1 MAKQRPGITLPQSL
15 ITAEEIDEYSLE
27 ELGKLFKAILQSRVY
42 KTENPEQGLDRELRH
57 LLRTVIEFDK
67 VAEASFLAMQ
77 RGGQTPKGGETP
89 PTPSKPLKPLESPS
103 KPLQAL
109 REIEIER
116 ETEIE
121 TETDREIETERE
133 EKEINKE
140 KAKTGA
146 KAPTRSSFTRPTLL
160 EVKAYCEERHNNIVP
175 EQWYDFYEANGWKVG
190 RNAMKDWKACIR
202 SWERRRAEEQANRPK
217 TQKEEMHE
225 LYLKALEEDA
235 REEAER
241 DKSGGSDINGSYTDL
256 LPWK

>member
-27 ELGKLFKAILQSRVY
+27 ELGRLFKAILQSRVF
-42 KTENPEQGLDRELRH
+42 KTENPERGLDRELRH

-77 RGGQTPKGGETP
+77 RGGQTPKGGKHTEPLETP
-89 PTPSKPLKPLESPS
+89 LKPLKP
-103 KPLQAL
+103 L

-121 TETDREIETERE
+121 TERERE
-133 EKEINKE
+133 EKEIHKE
-140 KAKTGA
+140 KAKGA
-146 KAPTRSSFTRPTLL
+146 KAPASVFRRPTLM
-160 EVKAYCEERHNNIVP
+160 EVKEYCEQRQNGIVA
-175 EQWYDFYEANGWKVG
+175 EQWYDYYEANGWKVG
-190 RNAMKDWKACIR
+190 RNPMKDWKACVR

-235 REEAER
+235 REEALRNDE
-241 DKSGGSDINGSYTDL
+241 SGGSGINGSYTDL

>member
-103 KPLQAL
+103 KPLQAH

-116 ETEIE
+116 EIETE

-146 KAPTRSSFTRPTLL
+146 KAPTSVFHKPTLL
-160 EVKAYCEERHNNIVP
+160 EVKAYCEERHNGIAP
-175 EQWYDFYEANGWKVG
+175 EQWYDYYEANGWKVG

-202 SWERRRAEEQANRPK
+202 SWERRRAEEQANKPK
-217 TQKEEMHE
+217 TREQEMHE
-225 LYLKALEEDA
+225 LYLKALEAD
-235 REEAER
+235 RKEAES
-241 DKSGGSDINGSYTDL
+241 DKSGSSDTDKSPFGI
-256 LPWK
+256 LPF

>member
-77 RGGQTPKGGETP
+77 RGGQTPKGGGETP
-89 PTPSKPLKPLESPS
+89 QTPSKPLKPLESPS

-133 EKEINKE
+133 EKEIYKE
-140 KAKTGA
+140 KDKTGA
-146 KAPTRSSFTRPTLL
+146 KAPARSSFTRPTLL
-160 EVKAYCEERHNNIVP
+160 EVKAYCEERHNSIVP

-202 SWERRRAEEQANRPK
+202 SWERRRAEEQANKPK
-217 TQKEEMHE
+217 TREQEMHE
-225 LYLKALEEDA
+225 LYLKALEED
-235 REEAER
+235 RKEAEL
-241 DKSGGSDINGSYTDL
+241 DKSGSSDTDKSPFGI
-256 LPWK
+256 LPF

>member
-77 RGGQTPKGGETP
+77 RGGQTPKGGDTP
-89 PTPSKPLKPLESPS
+89 STPSKPLKPLESPL

-133 EKEINKE
+133 EKEIYKE
-140 KAKTGA
+140 KGKTGA
-146 KAPTRSSFTRPTLL
+146 KAPARSSFTRPTLL
-160 EVKAYCEERHNNIVP
+160 EVKEYCEERHNNIVP

-190 RNAMKDWKACIR
+190 RNPMKDWKACIR
-202 SWERRRAEEQANRPK
+202 SWERRRAEEQANKPK

-241 DKSGGSDINGSYTDL
+241 DKSGNSDTDKSPFGI
-256 LPWK
+256 LPF